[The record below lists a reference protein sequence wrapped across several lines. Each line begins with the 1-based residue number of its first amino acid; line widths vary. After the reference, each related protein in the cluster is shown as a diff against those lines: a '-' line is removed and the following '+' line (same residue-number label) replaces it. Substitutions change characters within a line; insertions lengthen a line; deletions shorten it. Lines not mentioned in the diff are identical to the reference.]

1 MSNRR
6 AHRWLA
12 GLAIT
17 QALTAVAASPLP
29 QPGCAPALSVTDVE
43 RQFRFERDCDIE
55 PAELQRFT
63 ADAGRTARRAHLPS
77 SQRVAFAKA
86 ADLMFDTATAERF
99 GAMTPIVLTLAAQSV
114 GEDDLD
120 FVALAQNWNDR
131 YALLRLRTRML
142 RTDDP
147 LEVDVA
153 TAVAALNLDGA
164 AKLLAAELA
173 EPGAPNELIAERSF
187 EAGIVEWLRF
197 SPKRALT
204 FMRAAH
210 VLQPDD
216 LVIAGLYG
224 DVLMEAHLLEQ
235 AQPIFESLVLRYQIL
250 AHDKP
255 ERWQPLF
262 ARALAKLGRL
272 YSALALPSDAEM
284 ADLHAL
290 SMYWSLARE
299 QPERFGP
306 AVADLLEALG
316 ELYRDADRTDDAID
330 AYGEVLKLQR
340 ALAQHDAQAY
350 APRLA
355 TTLNDLGVLY
365 ATVHRAR
372 EARSAY
378 AEALAVQRTL
388 VQENALAYRP
398 GLARTLNNL
407 GNLYSEGGQYA
418 EAHQAYD
425 EALAI
430 RRRLAR
436 ESPAHDAP
444 DVARTLTNL
453 GVLYRREGHSLLA
466 EHAYRE
472 ALRTLA
478 PFERATGA
486 DRARTFNNLGV
497 LLSKTRRR
505 AEAEDAYRRSI
516 ALYDALAKKDPAAYR
531 GDYARVLGNLA
542 KLYGEMG
549 RKREAKVA
557 SQTAAKLRHDAAQ
570 SP

>member
-6 AHRWLA
+6 AHRWLT
-12 GLAIT
+12 GLAMA
-17 QALTAVAASPLP
+17 QALNAAAASPLP
-29 QPGCAPALSVTDVE
+29 QPICVPALSVTDIE
-43 RQFRFERDCDIE
+43 RQFRFERDCGIE

-63 ADAGRTARRAHLPS
+63 ADAGRTARRAHLPG

-86 ADLMFDTATAERF
+86 ADLMFETASANQF
-99 GAMTPIVLTLAAQSV
+99 AAMTPIVLALAAQSV
-114 GEDDLD
+114 GEADVD
-120 FVALAQNWNDR
+120 FVALAHSWNDR
-131 YALLRLRTRML
+131 YALLRLRTRVL

-147 LEVDVA
+147 LEPEVEA
-153 TAVAALNLDGA
+153 AVAALDLDGA

-173 EPGAPNELIAERSF
+173 EPGAPGDLIAARSF
-187 EAGIVEWLRF
+187 EAGLVEWLRF

-204 FMRAAH
+204 LVRAAH
-210 VLQPDD
+210 IFAPDD
-216 LVIAGLYG
+216 VVIAGVYG
-224 DVLMEAHLLEQ
+224 DLLFESRLFEQ
-235 AQPIFESLVLRYQIL
+235 AQPIYESLVLRYQLL

-255 ERWQPLF
+255 DRWRAQF

-272 YSALALPSDAEM
+272 YSALALPADAEM

-290 SMYWSLARE
+290 GIYWNLARE
-299 QPERFGP
+299 EPERFGP
-306 AVADLLEALG
+306 AVAELLAALG
-316 ELYRDADRTDDAID
+316 ALYRDAQREDDAID
-330 AYGEVLKLQR
+330 AYVEALKLER
-340 ALAQHDAQAY
+340 ALAQHDAHAY
-350 APRLA
+350 APDLA

-365 ATVHRAR
+365 ATVHRAG

-378 AEALAVQRTL
+378 AEALGLQRTL

-398 GLARTLNNL
+398 ALARTLNNL
-407 GNLYSEGGQYA
+407 GNLYSEGGQFSQA
-418 EAHQAYD
+418 QQAYD

-430 RRRLAR
+430 RRRLAY

-453 GVLYRREGHSLLA
+453 GVLYRREGRSLLA

-486 DRARTFNNLGV
+486 DRARAFNNLGV
-497 LLSKTRRR
+497 LLSKMRRR
-505 AEAEDAYRRSI
+505 PEAENAYRRSI
-516 ALYDALAKKDPAAYR
+516 ALYDALTKQDAATYR

-549 RKREAKVA
+549 RKREAKAVL
-557 SQTAAKLRHDAAQ
+557 QTAARLRHDAAQ